1 MKNLAIKTASNHLEL
16 ELLSK
21 GFKNIIGIDEVG
33 RGAFAGPVVVGAY
46 IFTKD
51 SRVIPGATDSKKV
64 SPKNRE
70 LISKNILTKERIIR
84 IGEVNQINEIGIGKT
99 VEHLIQSIIKNY
111 SSKDTFFLIDGHF
124 PILTHQNSLQVLK
137 GDLLHYSI
145 SCASIIA
152 KVYRDEIMHN
162 FDKAYPHYNFIK
174 NVGYG
179 TATHIEAIK
188 KYGITPLHRL
198 SFKPIANIANNQRK
212 ISQ

>member
-1 MKNLAIKTASNHLEL
+1 MKNLPIKTASNHLEL

-46 IFTKD
+46 IYTKD
-51 SRVIPGATDSKKV
+51 SKVIPGATDSKKV

-70 LISKNILTKERIIR
+70 LISEIILTKERIIR
-84 IGEVNQINEIGIGKT
+84 IGEVNQINDIGIGKT
-99 VEHLIQSIIKNY
+99 VEFLIQSILKDY
-111 SSKDTFFLIDGHF
+111 SSNETFFLIDGNF
-124 PILTHQNSLQVLK
+124 PTISHKNSLQVLK
-137 GDLLHYSI
+137 GDSLHYSI

-152 KVYRDEIMHN
+152 KVYRDKIMHN
-162 FDKAYPHYNFIK
+162 FDQIYPHYHFIK

-179 TATHIEAIK
+179 TATHIDAIK
-188 KYGITPLHRL
+188 SYGITPLHRL
-198 SFKPIANIANNQRK
+198 SFKPIANIANNKRK